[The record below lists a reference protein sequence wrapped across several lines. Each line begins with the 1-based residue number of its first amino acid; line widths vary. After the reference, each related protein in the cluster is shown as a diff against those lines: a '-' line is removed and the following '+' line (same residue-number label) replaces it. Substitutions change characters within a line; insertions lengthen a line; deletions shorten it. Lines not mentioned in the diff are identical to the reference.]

1 MSLIKWNPELSF
13 LPNPPS
19 WMDDFFGD
27 GDWFKP
33 SIKGVSIPAVNVT
46 ESKKAFKLEVGAP
59 GFKKDDFKIE
69 VNSGYLT
76 ISGEHKSEKEEKDDK
91 EEKIT
96 RREFSY
102 SKFARSFTL
111 PENVKSDDIS
121 AKYEDGILLVTLPK
135 SKEEEKMPK
144 TVAVG

>member
-19 WMDDFFGD
+19 WMDDFFSD

-33 SIKGVSIPAVNVT
+33 AIKGVSIPAINVT
-46 ESKKAFKLEVGAP
+46 EGKKAFKLEVGAP

-69 VNSGYLT
+69 VNNGYLT
-76 ISGEHKSEKEEKDDK
+76 ISGEHKNEKEDK
-91 EEKIT
+91 EDKVT

-102 SKFARSFTL
+102 STFARSFTL

-121 AKYEDGILLVTLPK
+121 AKYEDGILLITLPK
-135 SKEEEKMPK
+135 SKVEEKVAK